1 MLVCS
6 TRRLSARCFSS
17 TSLRCH
23 ENPLVCLIAAAHT
36 LPDVGRAF
44 LEAARLLRCLEERVP
59 FKKELFLTRSA
70 SSRSRAGKAA
80 LERAQYLV
88 LLVPSQR
95 LPVNACYLQVNLA
108 FALSSLRPSNSTA
121 RLKVGVLDLDIF
133 GPSIPTLMGLQHSEE
148 PLMTAGMSHF
158 TDYVGCTLLHVFTG
172 GALIPLINHGIP
184 VMSMGFLLP
193 RSPDTNSTN
202 DTPVV
207 WRGLMVQKAVQQLL
221 FDVDWKDA
229 QGLGLDVLVIDM
241 PPGTGDVPLTL
252 GQLVIVDGSFVL
264 CILCVDYIDVLLGAV
279 IVSTPQDVA
288 LADVSKGIA
297 MLRKVAVPVGFFASD
312 RVRSMLICT
321 CKQITGIVLNQS
333 HFMCPECEARH
344 YLYGPPEAF
353 RATAARLGVDVLG
366 ELPLVPGVSQGGDA
380 GLPYGL
386 LPSTQYGDQDSV
398 GGKQWLTEMRQ
409 VAEKVWLSMQ

>member
-1 MLVCS
+1 
-6 TRRLSARCFSS
+6 
-17 TSLRCH
+17 
-23 ENPLVCLIAAAHT
+23 
-36 LPDVGRAF
+36 
-44 LEAARLLRCLEERVP
+44 
-59 FKKELFLTRSA
+59 
-70 SSRSRAGKAA
+70 
-80 LERAQYLV
+80 
-88 LLVPSQR
+88 
-95 LPVNACYLQVNLA
+95 
-108 FALSSLRPSNSTA
+108 
-121 RLKVGVLDLDIF
+121 
-133 GPSIPTLMGLQHSEE
+133 
-148 PLMTAGMSHF
+148 
-158 TDYVGCTLLHVFTG
+158 
-172 GALIPLINHGIP
+172 
-184 VMSMGFLLP
+184 MGFLLP

-252 GQLVIVDGSFVL
+252 GQLVIVDG
-264 CILCVDYIDVLLGAV
+264 AV

-297 MLRKVAVPVGFFASD
+297 MLRKVAVP
-312 RVRSMLICT
+312 
-321 CKQITGIVLNQS
+321 ITGIVLNQS
-333 HFMCPECEARH
+333 HFMCPGCEARH

-386 LPSTQYGDQDSV
+386 LPSTQYGDQDGV